1 MRIQREIPVDGIAD
15 GVKHGNLRQL
25 VQEELRRVGM
35 KCECIRCREAGIHF
49 LNSGRSPDLE
59 QLQLQRVKY
68 EGSGGTDIF
77 LSFED
82 PENDILVGYVRLRI
96 ATEKAHRSEIAGQD
110 AAIIRELHVF
120 GQTVP
125 VGDRLAGAFQHKGYG
140 SKLLAEAERISHEEY
155 DRKKMLVISALGT
168 KGYYSRFGYTH
179 DGPYVSKSIV

>member
-25 VQEELRRVGM
+25 VQEELTRRGM
-35 KCECIRCREAGIHF
+35 KCECIRCREVGIHL
-49 LNSGRSPDLE
+49 LNSGESPDLE
-59 QLQLQRVKY
+59 QVRLQRVNY
-68 EGSGGTDIF
+68 DGSGGTDIF

-96 ATEKAHRSEIAGQD
+96 PTEKAHRPEIAGQD

-125 VGDRLAGAFQHKGYG
+125 VGDRIAGAFQHKGYG
-140 SKLLAEAERISHEEY
+140 SKLLAEAERISREEY
-155 DRKKMLVISALGT
+155 DRTKMLVISALGT

-179 DGPYVSKSIV
+179 DGPYMSKNMV